1 MKEQVNKKIAHE
13 VAVKLADETIGKKI
27 VDKIQQVADGL
38 AKEHLKKTGAAT
50 LKHIKAIP
58 SGFIDYEDGFCFSQ
72 FSNPSITFKFKQPI
86 PVHVRNSYRQLEK
99 IINDHFL
106 KELSCINKMRNDREK
121 LIGKIEGSLL
131 QLRWYENV
139 TKEFPEAAKYLPE
152 RIKAQTAIAIPMAD
166 LRKEINSYNK

>member
-1 MKEQVNKKIAHE
+1 MKEQVNKTIAHE

-38 AKEHLKKTGAAT
+38 AKEHLKKIGSAT

-58 SGFIDYEDGFCFSQ
+58 SEFIDYDDSFYFTQ
-72 FSNPSITFKFKQPI
+72 FGNPSITFKFKQPI
-86 PVHVRNSYRQLEK
+86 PVHVRDSSRQLQK
-99 IINDHFL
+99 IVNDHFL
-106 KELSCINKMRNDREK
+106 KELSCINKMREDREK
-121 LIGKIEGSLL
+121 LIGRIEGSLL
-131 QLRWYENV
+131 QIRWYDSI